1 MINAFTVQHYE
12 DSAKQVRLVYDL
24 PSSLMSRL
32 GNEELIVSARK
43 LDEKLRLL
51 AERSTAAAA

>member
-1 MINAFTVQHYE
+1 MITNFTVQHYE
-12 DSAKQVRLVYDL
+12 DSAQQVRLVYDL

-32 GNEELIVSARK
+32 GNEELMVSARK

>member
-1 MINAFTVQHYE
+1 MIYE
-12 DSAKQVRLVYDL
+12 DSARQVRLVYDL

-32 GNEELIVSARK
+32 GNEELMVSARK